1 MCGPAAGGLTHPGW
15 CWHVQAGQMMASTG
29 PGEFPGEAAAASAR
43 TSPVGSFPADGDGRS
58 DMIGNVWEWCANATG
73 PVSGA
78 HRALRRSSWYNY
90 GTDSPRCAYPSSKCL
105 DTYLHTHGFRCV
117 VPADK

>member
-58 DMIGNVWEWCANATG
+58 DMIGNVWEWTSDYYVPRHRTQAPQCCAPLSERGRAAAAGAAAWRTAI
-73 PVSGA
+73 SGRGA
-78 HRALRRSSWYNY
+78 GGNGA
-90 GTDSPRCAYPSSKCL
+90 
-105 DTYLHTHGFRCV
+105 
-117 VPADK
+117 